1 MTAYAVSRD
10 TIRRALQELRNQG
23 LVSSRQGQGSKVVSK
38 GLAPALVERIQSVDE
53 LIKFGQGTRRKL
65 LRVEAVEADQD
76 LADAFETTLGRRL
89 VKAHMLRMSAGNP
102 SKPIAYLVLW
112 MDALFE
118 PIVKEFERQQLSVA
132 ELVER
137 RFGVGVGAVRQKVS
151 ATNLD
156 GTTAKLLQRTEGDA
170 ALVIDRRYY
179 DRSGGD
185 VHLRARSV
193 CPADA
198 IEVESFFQA
207 AGN

>member
-23 LVSSRQGQGSKVVSK
+23 FVSSRQGQGSKVVSK
-38 GLAPALVERIQSVDE
+38 ALAPALVERIQSVDE

-65 LRVEAVEADQD
+65 LRVEAVEADQE
-76 LADAFETTLGRRL
+76 LAAAFETTEGRRL
-89 VKAHMLRMSAGNP
+89 LKAHMLRLGADNA
-102 SKPIAYLVLW
+102 SKPIASLELW

-118 PIVKEFERQQLSVA
+118 PVIKEFEKQELSVA

-156 GTTAKLLQRTEGDA
+156 GSTARLLQQTPGDA

-179 DRSGGD
+179 DRPGGD

-207 AGN
+207 AGT